1 MRVATLYPHGSLP
14 STLMVLPS
22 PYYHMP
28 VSLHRRNRPV
38 LIEIYKMASTDR
50 KILLKKEVKV
60 ILRIK
65 SDSAFQDMINAGEF
79 PKGFK
84 VGLRRVGWF
93 EDEVNTWLDERV
105 KEARGEAA

>member
-1 MRVATLYPHGSLP
+1 
-14 STLMVLPS
+14 
-22 PYYHMP
+22 
-28 VSLHRRNRPV
+28 
-38 LIEIYKMASTDR
+38 MASTDR